1 MRLALAVLLS
11 LALYLPTLAT
21 DKLSADILGRWV
33 GGTWP
38 LEGKMLATGFSNPAT
53 LNGTSR
59 CSWSPDQ
66 VFVLCDQELFVDGKS
81 ERNLGVYS
89 FDPNT
94 ASYHYVELS
103 PGGRKPSV
111 SDLIISA
118 DGNRWEYR
126 GAEDVKGKL
135 VQFRSVNEYAGPDH
149 ITWWTEYST
158 DNGVHW
164 TKMNSGTETRK
175 P

>member
-66 VFVLCDQELFVDGKS
+66 VFFVDGKS